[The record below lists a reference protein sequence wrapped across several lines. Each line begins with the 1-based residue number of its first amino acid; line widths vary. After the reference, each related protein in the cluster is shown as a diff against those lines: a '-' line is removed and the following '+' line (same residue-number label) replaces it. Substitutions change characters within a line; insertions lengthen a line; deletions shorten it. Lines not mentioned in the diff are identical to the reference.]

1 MKNSKRRLLRNLPR
15 LTRRRLH
22 PVPRR
27 HLARRFKTLTLL
39 RSKARHKALRKS
51 NLKFFSTSLRSRE
64 RSPKENRMKMRL
76 LIKKSKI
83 NLIQIWI
90 LTRRNLMMS
99 TLRWTRSRRKLTRR
113 RESELGKLRSKISS
127 AVTTS
132 KSSSRR

>member
-22 PVPRR
+22 TVPRR
-27 HLARRFKTLTLL
+27 LLARRFKTLTLS

-90 LTRRNLMMS
+90 LTRRNLMMN